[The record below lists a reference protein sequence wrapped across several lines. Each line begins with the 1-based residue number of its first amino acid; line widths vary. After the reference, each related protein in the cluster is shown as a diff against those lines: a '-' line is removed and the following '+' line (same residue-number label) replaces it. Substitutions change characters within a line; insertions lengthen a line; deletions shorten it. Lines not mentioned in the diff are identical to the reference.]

1 VGIDTLLYWV
11 GMAAV
16 AVNAVTGVLDS
27 GRKQMDLIGALLVG
41 VATALGGGTVRDLLL
56 DRNVFW
62 VVDQAYLVA
71 ALGTGLVTFFVA
83 RACRVQPRLFLVP
96 DALGL
101 ALFTIVG
108 TQLALQWHTP
118 WLAASLMGVITGV
131 IGGVLRDILCN
142 DVPLVFL
149 QGELYATAAWAGAL
163 ALIGLQE
170 AGVSPFVAA
179 WVAMAIV
186 LVLRLAAVRFHITLP
201 ALGQNDPR

>member
-1 VGIDTLLYWV
+1 VGIDTLLYWT

-16 AVNAVTGVLDS
+16 AVSAVTGVLDS

-62 VVDQAYLVA
+62 VVDQAYLIA
-71 ALGTGLVTFFVA
+71 ALGTGLITFFVA
-83 RACRVQPRLFLVP
+83 RSFSVPPRLFLIP

-108 TQLALQWHTP
+108 TQVALQWHTP
-118 WLAASLMGVITGV
+118 WLTASLMGVITGV
-131 IGGVLRDILCN
+131 VGGVLRDILCN

-149 QGELYATAAWAGAL
+149 KGELYASAAWAGAL
-163 ALIGLQE
+163 SLIGLQE
-170 AGVSPFVAA
+170 IGVSPLIAS
-179 WVAMAIV
+179 WIAMAIV
-186 LVLRLAAVRFHITLP
+186 LVLRLAAMRFHITLP
-201 ALGQNDPR
+201 ALGHNEPR

>member
-16 AVNAVTGVLDS
+16 AVSAVTGVLDS

-62 VVDQAYLVA
+62 VVDQAYLIA
-71 ALGTGLVTFFVA
+71 ALGTGLITFFVA
-83 RACRVQPRLFLVP
+83 RVLTVPPRLFLIP

-108 TQLALQWHTP
+108 TQVALQWHTP
-118 WLAASLMGVITGV
+118 WLTASLMGVITGV
-131 IGGVLRDILCN
+131 VGGVLRDILCN

-149 QGELYATAAWAGAL
+149 KGELYATAAWVGAL
-163 ALIGLQE
+163 SLIGLQE
-170 AGVSPFVAA
+170 AGASPFVAA
-179 WVAMAIV
+179 WTAMAIV
-186 LVLRLAAVRFHITLP
+186 LGLRLAAIRFHITLP
-201 ALGQNDPR
+201 ALGQTGLR

>member
-1 VGIDTLLYWV
+1 MGIDALLYWV

-27 GRKQMDLIGALLVG
+27 GRKRMDLIGALLVG

-62 VVDQAYLVA
+62 VVDQTYLIA

-83 RACRVQPRLFLVP
+83 RASSVPPRLFLIP

-108 TQLALQWHTP
+108 TQVALQWHTP
-118 WLAASLMGVITGV
+118 WLTASLMGVITGV
-131 IGGVLRDILCN
+131 VGGVLRDILCN

-149 QGELYATAAWAGAL
+149 KGELYATAAWAGAL
-163 ALIGLQE
+163 ALIGLQQL
-170 AGVSPFVAA
+170 GVSPIVAA
-179 WVAMAIV
+179 WLAMAVV
-186 LVLRLAAVRFHITLP
+186 LVLRLAAMRYHITLP
-201 ALGQNDPR
+201 ALGQNQ

>member
-1 VGIDTLLYWV
+1 MGIDTLLYWV

-16 AVNAVTGVLDS
+16 AVSAVTGVLDS

-62 VVDQAYLVA
+62 VVDQAYLIA
-71 ALGTGLVTFFVA
+71 ALGTGLITFFVA
-83 RACRVQPRLFLVP
+83 RVLTVPPRLFLIP

-108 TQLALQWHTP
+108 TQVALQWHTP
-118 WLAASLMGVITGV
+118 WLTASLMGVITGV
-131 IGGVLRDILCN
+131 VGGVLRDILCN

-149 QGELYATAAWAGAL
+149 KGELYATAAWVGAL
-163 ALIGLQE
+163 SLIGLQE
-170 AGVSPFVAA
+170 AGASPFVAA
-179 WVAMAIV
+179 WIAMAIV
-186 LVLRLAAVRFHITLP
+186 LGLRLAAIRFHITLP
-201 ALGQNDPR
+201 ALGQTGLR